1 MSNSVTPELR
11 QEFDGLVKLADESPI
26 EALPKLDEV
35 VERMVR
41 ASGYSIEEEEAG
53 PREFRSEVVDDF
65 LQARAILEMIR
76 NGAKP
81 GPQTVRASVEGYEHL
96 FTELAGGA

>member
-11 QEFDGLVKLADESPI
+11 QEFEDLVKQAEQSPI
-26 EALPKLDEV
+26 ETLPKLDEV

-53 PREFRSEVVDDF
+53 EREFRSEVVDDF
-65 LQARAILEMIR
+65 LQARAILDMIR
-76 NGAKP
+76 AGAKP

-96 FTELAGGA
+96 FSSLAAEA